1 MAFLATNGSDLN
13 ELIRPSQEA
22 TLRKEFL
29 GGNENLSDNW
39 YDSVVSN
46 NSTCCYFD
54 DVNVQP
60 TFFENSLTLLHFN
73 IRSLHKNF
81 DAMYNFLQSLDFLPD
96 IICLSETR
104 ITDEPLDDILITSY
118 SFIQV
123 NSHSTV
129 GGVAVYISKKVKFE
143 LSKNQLSLYNSKS
156 LWLTIYT
163 KNRL

>member
-13 ELIRPSQEA
+13 EFIRPSQEA
-22 TLRKEFL
+22 APRKEFF
-29 GGNENLSDNW
+29 GGNENLSDDW
-39 YDSVVSN
+39 YNGVVSN
-46 NSTCCYFD
+46 ISTCCYLD

-104 ITDEPLDDILITSY
+104 IRDEPLT
-118 SFIQV
+118 
-123 NSHSTV
+123 
-129 GGVAVYISKKVKFE
+129 
-143 LSKNQLSLYNSKS
+143 
-156 LWLTIYT
+156 
-163 KNRL
+163 